1 MPKSKIIVVDYGVG
15 NLLSVQRGLEKSGA
29 QVELSSNPETVR
41 NASKIVLPGVGA
53 FANAMQNLHDRDLVE
68 PIQTAAKS
76 GAPLLGICLGMQ
88 LLLSQSEE
96 FGLTLGLDLI
106 PGNVVAIPDHAADGE
121 LVKLPHIGWNTLESS
136 NNWDDTILQGTDAGG
151 AAYFV
156 HSYMAVTNN
165 RKDLLSVT
173 NYAGNEITAV
183 IQRDN
188 IMGCQFHPEKS
199 GEVGLSILRTFVTL

>member
-1 MPKSKIIVVDYGVG
+1 MPKSKIVVVDYGVG

-121 LVKLPHIGWNTLESS
+121 LVKLPHIGWNTLEPSS
-136 NNWDDTILQGTDAGG
+136 NWDDTILQGTDAGG